1 MGIFLMPFALLLK
14 FFYDFFQSYGI
25 ALILFALIIKLV
37 LFPFSLNGGTI
48 VGIFLMPFALLLKF
62 FYDFFQS
69 YGIALILFALII
81 KLVLF
86 PFSLKGK
93 KSMIQMNLLSGKM
106 QQLQKQYGKDRERYN
121 LEIQKLYEKEKVNP
135 MSGCLW
141 SFIPILFLMVLYGII
156 REPLTYFMG
165 LTMEQIQLIAQ
176 ELDWQTVA
184 VSSGWITPAAMEKLV
199 QQMADGK
206 ITSVFQN
213 GAYNQM
219 YLASMINPDN
229 LAALQTLLGDAGSKL
244 FVMDFSFLGINLAS
258 IPKWNFWT
266 AGFGWDS
273 IGLFLL
279 PLVSVG
285 ISLLSMQ
292 VSLKTNQMNNQVQ
305 DETAAKTNRTMMI
318 MMPLMSLW
326 IGFTVPAGLSVYW
339 IAQYIF
345 TIFQEI
351 ICGKLLKKDY
361 EAARAAAEERERQE
375 KEEEKRRKEEARLER
390 QRRLEEEKKNRGK
403 KKLVKKDEPTEPGV
417 NKDDSRIGIR
427 AYARGRSYI
436 PDRFGGVTEYRDMSE
451 LLQAQMDAEQQR
463 KGKKD
468 KKAAP
473 AQEEKKEEI
482 VQKPETEALP
492 EQETVPAEQPAV
504 QQPVSE
510 IPAEQSAPVQEPT
523 EIEEVEVEVEQVE
536 MELPEEEDDKKE
548 GV

>member
-1 MGIFLMPFALLLK
+1 MQYILMPFSWLLL
-14 FFYDFFQSYGI
+14 FFYHVLNSYGL
-25 ALILFALIIKLV
+25 ALILFAVVIKV
-37 LFPFSLNGGTI
+37 ILFPVT
-48 VGIFLMPFALLLKF
+48 
-62 FYDFFQS
+62 
-69 YGIALILFALII
+69 
-81 KLVLF
+81 
-86 PFSLKGK
+86 LKGK
-93 KSMIQMNLLSGKM
+93 KSMIQTTMISGKM

-165 LTMEQIQLIAQ
+165 LSIEQIQLIAQ

-184 VSSGWITPAAMEKLV
+184 VSSGWVTPAAMEKLV
-199 QQMADGK
+199 QQVADGK
-206 ITSVFQN
+206 LTSVFQN

-229 LAALQTLLGDAGSKL
+229 LAALQALLGDAGSKL
-244 FVMDFSFLGINLAS
+244 FVMDFSFLGINLAN

-292 VSLKTNQMNNQVQ
+292 VSLKTNQMNNQSQ
-305 DETAAKTNRTMMI
+305 DETMAKTNRTMMI

-361 EAARAAAEERERQE
+361 EAARAAAAERERQE

-390 QRRLEEEKKNRGK
+390 QRRLEEEKNNRGK
-403 KKLVKKDEPTEPGV
+403 KKHVKKDEPTEPGV
-417 NKDDSRIGIR
+417 NKDDSRVGIR
-427 AYARGRSYI
+427 AYARGRAYI
-436 PDRFGGVTEYRDMSE
+436 PDRFGGVTEYRDVSD
-451 LLQAQMDAEQQR
+451 LIQAEIDAEQQK
-463 KGKKD
+463 KGKKN
-468 KKAAP
+468 KKTAP
-473 AQEEKKEEI
+473 TQEEKKEET
-482 VQKPETEALP
+482 VQKQPETETIPA
-492 EQETVPAEQPAV
+492 QEVVPAEEPAPV
-504 QQPVSE
+504 QQPTETEE
-510 IPAEQSAPVQEPT
+510 IEVEAEQ
-523 EIEEVEVEVEQVE
+523 IEV
-536 MELPEEEDDKKE
+536 ELPEEEDDKKE